1 VSTIF
6 YTLRATAASSPLP
19 LVPPTIDEALGP
31 ETVDKAT
38 ADPVGAPV
46 VQEEPVR
53 SVFFEEGSSIPDEE
67 LDQPFTVQYVVRVGW
82 EATPAN
88 AFTLDASQ
96 LDSSKVL
103 TSQFTSFLNL
113 IQFDISEFGGLDGF
127 ADDFSAL
134 FSDVSEDVKQIS
146 IRRGRDGN
154 LTDFQAGEATVTLHD
169 PDSRY
174 SPLNPDSDL
183 HPYVTPGRPIIIEA
197 LLNGER
203 YGMFRGFVRSIEHDP
218 EKTARETRLTCQDLF
233 LYLERAKPEIVYQ
246 APPITTGEAI
256 AVVLD
261 AIGWQDDRLRQLG
274 FGDFLGGGFGPFTG
288 STSALTIIRDLIQTE
303 RGEFFHGRDGVVR
316 YFFRHARYL
325 RNADF
330 LLDEAVAGALP
341 AADLTNIKNRATVTK
356 TGSGSQSFEDANSVA
371 NFGPSDFTPID
382 SAYINT
388 PADALAL
395 AQYIV
400 SQAKD
405 ASPPVRAVD
414 FVASQSYGF
423 MFIAFMREL
432 GDRVFLKDA
441 AVGLA
446 QREFFIEGIEHQITN
461 GGKLHRTAFT
471 LSKVPPAAPLIFDTT
486 RLVVNEFSSPT
497 TDTAPYTTADTAADI
512 FAY

>member
-1 VSTIF
+1 VSSIF
-6 YTLRATAASSPLP
+6 FTLRGMIASDPLP
-19 LVPPTIDEALGP
+19 LIPPTIDEALGP

-38 ADPVGAPV
+38 TDPVGAPV

-88 AFTLDASQ
+88 AFTLNASQ

-113 IQFDISEFGGLDGF
+113 IQFDISRFGEPGPVGTFPPGLDGF

-134 FSDVSEDVKQIS
+134 YADVSEDVKQITV
-146 IRRGRDGN
+146 RRGRDGN

-203 YGMFRGFVRSIEHDP
+203 YGIFRGFVRSIEHDP

-233 LYLERAKPEIVYQ
+233 LYLDRAKPKIVYQ

-261 AIGWQDDRLRQLG
+261 AIGWQDNRLRQLG

-288 STSALTIIRDLIQTE
+288 NTSALAIIRDLIQTE

-356 TGSGSQSFEDANSVA
+356 TGSGSQSFR
-371 NFGPSDFTPID
+371 G
-382 SAYINT
+382 
-388 PADALAL
+388 
-395 AQYIV
+395 
-400 SQAKD
+400 
-405 ASPPVRAVD
+405 R
-414 FVASQSYGF
+414 
-423 MFIAFMREL
+423 
-432 GDRVFLKDA
+432 
-441 AVGLA
+441 
-446 QREFFIEGIEHQITN
+446 
-461 GGKLHRTAFT
+461 
-471 LSKVPPAAPLIFDTT
+471 
-486 RLVVNEFSSPT
+486 
-497 TDTAPYTTADTAADI
+497 
-512 FAY
+512 

>member
-1 VSTIF
+1 MSIF
-6 YTLRATAASSPLP
+6 FTLRSSTSSEPLP
-19 LVPPTIDEALGP
+19 LTPPTTDEALGP
-31 ETVDKAT
+31 ESVDKAT
-38 ADPVGAPV
+38 TDPDGAPV
-46 VQEEPVR
+46 VQDEPVR
-53 SVFFEEGSSIPDEE
+53 SVFFETGSPIPDEE
-67 LDQPFTVQYVVRVGW
+67 LDQPFGIEYVVRVGW

-113 IQFDISEFGGLDGF
+113 LQFGLSQFDGLDGF

-134 FSDVSEDVKQIS
+134 FSDVSGDVRQITV
-146 IRRGRDGN
+146 RRGRDGN
-154 LTDFQAGEATVTLHD
+154 LTDFQAGEAVVTLHD
-169 PDSRY
+169 PGSRY

-183 HPYVTPGRPIIIEA
+183 SPFVTPGRPIIIEA
-197 LLNGER
+197 ILNGQR
-203 YGMFRGFVRSIEHDP
+203 YGMFRGFVRSIEHNP
-218 EKTARETRLTCQDLF
+218 EKTARETRLNCQDLF
-233 LYLERAKPEIVYQ
+233 LYLDRAKPQITFK
-246 APPITTGEAI
+246 AAPITTGEAI

-261 AIGWQDDRLRQLG
+261 AIGWQDPRLRQLG
-274 FGDFLGGGFGPFTG
+274 FGDFLAGGFGPFMG
-288 STSALTIIRDLIQTE
+288 DVSALSIIRDLLETE

-330 LLDEAVAGALP
+330 LLDQAVAGALP

-356 TGSGSQSFEDANSVA
+356 TGSGSQTYEDGNSIA

-382 SAYINT
+382 SAYINA
-388 PADALAL
+388 PADALSL
-395 AQYIV
+395 AQWIV

-405 ASPPVRAVD
+405 PSPPVRAVD
-414 FVASQSYGF
+414 FVANQSYGF
-423 MFIAFMREL
+423 MFVALMREL

-446 QREFFIEGIEHQITN
+446 QREFFVEGIEHQVSN

-486 RLVVNEFSSPT
+486 RMLATDFSSPT
-497 TDTAPYTTADTAADI
+497 TDTAPYTTADTAPDI